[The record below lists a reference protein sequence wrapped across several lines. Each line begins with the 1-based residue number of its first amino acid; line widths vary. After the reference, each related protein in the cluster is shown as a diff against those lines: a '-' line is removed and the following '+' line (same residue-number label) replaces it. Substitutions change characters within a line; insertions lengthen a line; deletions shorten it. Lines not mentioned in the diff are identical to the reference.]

1 MTEKSLPQPSSPQV
15 KDRRAFPFYAVLW
28 TTAAGLSLLYLILLA
43 TQPTL
48 VAHYLGAGTETSE
61 ASRTQQAVDEAV
73 AEVRTLRG
81 TIDQFRSELFEIRA
95 QVSSQSES
103 ARGLSDKVAA
113 LEMDRDDPQR
123 AVKAA
128 AEQAKAKEA
137 AVKEAAAKEAS
148 AKKAAKEAAAK
159 EAKKLAASKQTPGLE
174 TGSVA
179 QPATGAITFGPP
191 TVTPA
196 AADPAS
202 GDLVGVAIATGPS
215 VDSLRLSWTLLN
227 ERHGGSLRAFEP
239 RYTTDISGSEQSY
252 DLVVGPVAS
261 VDDAKRLCQ
270 ELAMKATPCRV
281 SRFTGDAL

>member
-1 MTEKSLPQPSSPQV
+1 MTEKSLPQPSSPHV
-15 KDRRAFPFYAVLW
+15 KGRSFTPYAVIW
-28 TTAAGLSLLYLILLA
+28 TTAAGLSLLYLVLLA

-48 VAHYLGAGTETSE
+48 VAHYLGAGAESPQATE
-61 ASRTQQAVDEAV
+61 AQKAVDEAV

-81 TIDQFRSELFEIRA
+81 TLDQFRSELFEIRA
-95 QVSSQSES
+95 QVSSQTES
-103 ARGLSDKVAA
+103 TRGLSDKVAA
-113 LEMDRDDPQR
+113 LEMDRDDPER
-123 AVKAA
+123 AARLA
-128 AEQAKAKEA
+128 AEETKAKET
-137 AVKEAAAKEAS
+137 AVKEAAAKEAA
-148 AKKAAKEAAAK
+148 AKKAAKEVAAKEAK
-159 EAKKLAASKQTPGLE
+159 EAKKLAASKQALE

-179 QPATGAITFGPP
+179 QPATGTITFGPP

-196 AADPAS
+196 AADPAA

-227 ERHGGSLRAFEP
+227 ERHGESLRAFEP

-261 VDDAKRLCQ
+261 VDEAKRLCQ
-270 ELAMKATPCRV
+270 ELAVKATPCRV